1 MYADHA
7 WPAEV
12 HSDDDAHF
20 GDKVFKFGPFVP
32 FVDLPGLVNR
42 ATWCNPFLHK
52 EIPVQVDGQVELRT
66 LRSAVPG
73 TSNVSAVPGTSNVVA
88 CDQTV
93 FPDATDHAM
102 SSDLLA
108 GRTRYDVQQTRILVT
123 YYSQDP
129 KPKYL
134 RRKQLAKEAGMTYV
148 QVTTWFNN
156 RRKREA
162 ALGGNATL
170 RPPRTIRRVGL

>member
-73 TSNVSAVPGTSNVVA
+73 TSNVVA

-93 FPDATDHAM
+93 FSDATDHAM